1 MSATSHKLRRVN
13 SWRSGPAC
21 LRRRRRRD
29 ECSRQPLLDQRDP
42 VALLDGI
49 RHQGLPHAFTDRS
62 PLEQEAGVRAGCAV
76 GTADP
81 AMPLRRLLRSGLWL
95 RGPNLAW
102 CRADRA
108 VTERRPPPIA
118 HAACHMES
126 IPRLRTL
133 VRNVRNLELAKARL
147 DPGAVCM
154 LALCIT
160 ALSPHMPEATQ
171 SRVGEQL
178 RRIRESAGLSGSAV
192 ARELGWSQSKVSR
205 VETGR
210 FGASLEEV
218 AQLLDYYGVP
228 EEVRAEIL
236 ASVARHEG
244 MEGAWVVR
252 AGGSPRRQAEVATV
266 ESRVVGLSQ
275 YQALWFPGLLQ
286 SADYAAAIAKSGGFG
301 PQGAFVER
309 RQQRQ
314 QTLRARADVSYRVV
328 LEEQAL
334 ALSPGAG
341 SVMATQ
347 LDHVL
352 EAMDQGFVDLRI
364 RPQDATNAV
373 FASSSFVIYD
383 FASGPPVVLA
393 EAQTADLYLSAE
405 GDVAAYRELFTRLQK
420 NALGRKE
427 SRAAVESARRR
438 VAS

>member
-1 MSATSHKLRRVN
+1 MISTGPQVREVEASESEPAWARQHRLRMGSAT
-13 SWRSGPAC
+13 
-21 LRRRRRRD
+21 
-29 ECSRQPLLDQRDP
+29 
-42 VALLDGI
+42 
-49 RHQGLPHAFTDRS
+49 
-62 PLEQEAGVRAGCAV
+62 AGRGC
-76 GTADP
+76 
-81 AMPLRRLLRSGLWL
+81 
-95 RGPNLAW
+95 
-102 CRADRA
+102 
-108 VTERRPPPIA
+108 I
-118 HAACHMES
+118 
-126 IPRLRTL
+126 
-133 VRNVRNLELAKARL
+133 
-147 DPGAVCM
+147 AVCM

-160 ALSPHMPEATQ
+160 ALSMYMAEATQ
-171 SRVGEQL
+171 LRVGEQL

-218 AQLLDYYGVP
+218 AQLLNYYGVP

-266 ESRVVGLSQ
+266 ESRVTSLSQ

-286 SADYAAAIAKSGGFG
+286 SAAYAAAIAKSGGFG

-314 QTLRARADVSYRVV
+314 ETLRSRKYVTYRVV

-334 ALSPGAG
+334 TLSPGAA
-341 SVMATQ
+341 SVMGAQ
-347 LDHVL
+347 LEHVL
-352 EAMDQGFVDLRI
+352 DVIDAGFVDLRI
-364 RPQDATNAV
+364 RPNDAESAV
-373 FASSSFVIYD
+373 FSAGSFVIYD
-383 FASGPPVVLA
+383 FAAGPSVVLA

-405 GDVAAYRELFTRLQK
+405 ADVSAYRELFTRLQK

>member
-1 MSATSHKLRRVN
+1 MIVAGPKVREVEASE
-13 SWRSGPAC
+13 SGPAWASH
-21 LRRRRRRD
+21 R
-29 ECSRQPLLDQRDP
+29 
-42 VALLDGI
+42 
-49 RHQGLPHAFTDRS
+49 LPKGPAT
-62 PLEQEAGVRAGCAV
+62 AG
-76 GTADP
+76 
-81 AMPLRRLLRSGLWL
+81 
-95 RGPNLAW
+95 RG
-102 CRADRA
+102 RF
-108 VTERRPPPIA
+108 
-118 HAACHMES
+118 
-126 IPRLRTL
+126 
-133 VRNVRNLELAKARL
+133 
-147 DPGAVCM
+147 AVCM

-160 ALSPHMPEATQ
+160 ALSIYMPEATQ
-171 SRVGEQL
+171 LRVGEQL

-218 AQLLDYYGVP
+218 AQLLNFYGVP

-266 ESRVVGLSQ
+266 ESRVTNLSQ

-286 SADYAAAIAKSGGFG
+286 SAGYAAAIAKSGGFG

-314 QTLRARADVSYRVV
+314 ETLQSRKDVTYRVV

-334 ALSPGAG
+334 SLSPGAA
-341 SVMATQ
+341 SVMAEQ
-347 LDHVL
+347 LEHVL
-352 EAMDQGFVDLRI
+352 DVMDAGFVELRI
-364 RPQDATNAV
+364 RPIDAANAV
-373 FASSSFVIYD
+373 FSAGSFVIYD
-383 FASGPPVVLA
+383 FAAGPSVVLA
-393 EAQTADLYLSAE
+393 EAQIADLYLSAE
-405 GDVAAYRELFTRLQK
+405 ADVSAYRELFTRLQK

>member
-1 MSATSHKLRRVN
+1 M
-13 SWRSGPAC
+13 
-21 LRRRRRRD
+21 
-29 ECSRQPLLDQRDP
+29 Q
-42 VALLDGI
+42 
-49 RHQGLPHAFTDRS
+49 
-62 PLEQEAGVRAGCAV
+62 
-76 GTADP
+76 
-81 AMPLRRLLRSGLWL
+81 
-95 RGPNLAW
+95 
-102 CRADRA
+102 
-108 VTERRPPPIA
+108 
-118 HAACHMES
+118 
-126 IPRLRTL
+126 
-133 VRNVRNLELAKARL
+133 NLEPAKARL
-147 DPGAVCM
+147 GPGAVCM
-154 LALCIT
+154 LTLCIT
-160 ALSPHMPEATQ
+160 ALSPQMPEATQ
-171 SRVGEQL
+171 IRVGEQL

-218 AQLLDYYGVP
+218 AQLLNYYGVP

-286 SADYAAAIAKSGGFG
+286 SAEYAAAIAKSGGFG

-314 QTLRARADVSYRVV
+314 ETLRARTDVSYRVV

-334 ALSPGAG
+334 TLSPGAG

-364 RPQDATNAV
+364 RSQDATNAV
-373 FASSSFVIYD
+373 FASSSFVVYD

-405 GDVAAYRELFTRLQK
+405 ADVAAYRGLFTRLQK

-438 VAS
+438 LAS